1 VERGRQLIGMANAKV
16 VKASR
21 QVKANGRP
29 DRSLARKI
37 EGIDKKMQAALE
49 KGDFVAAKE
58 LAEQQERLLEHLML
72 DQRSG

>member
-1 VERGRQLIGMANAKV
+1 MGNEKV
-16 VKASR
+16 VKASG
-21 QVKANGRP
+21 QIKANGRP

-37 EGIDKKMQAALE
+37 EGIDRKMQAALE

-72 DQRSG
+72 DQHSG

>member
-1 VERGRQLIGMANAKV
+1 MERGRQLIGMANAKV

>member
-1 VERGRQLIGMANAKV
+1 MANAKV
-16 VKASR
+16 IKDSR
-21 QVKANGRP
+21 QMKANGRS

>member
-1 VERGRQLIGMANAKV
+1 MGNGRAVKKAKQ
-16 VKASR
+16 K
-21 QVKANGRP
+21 KTNGRP

-37 EGIDKKMQAALE
+37 ERVDTKMQAALE

-58 LAEQQERLLEHLML
+58 LAEEQERLLEHLML